1 MKHKCSKAPQS
12 AGPLKFYPVCVGA
25 EPINGKRIGRIA
37 EKLARLCLP
46 ISFFYDANV
55 AQRAARI
62 KASYAEYETVNCIFR
77 DTATR

>member
-1 MKHKCSKAPQS
+1 M
-12 AGPLKFYPVCVGA
+12 KFYPVCVGA
-25 EPINGKRIGRIA
+25 EPINRKRIGWIA

-55 AQRAARI
+55 APHAAGI
-62 KASYAEYETVNCIFR
+62 KASYAEYETVNCIFG